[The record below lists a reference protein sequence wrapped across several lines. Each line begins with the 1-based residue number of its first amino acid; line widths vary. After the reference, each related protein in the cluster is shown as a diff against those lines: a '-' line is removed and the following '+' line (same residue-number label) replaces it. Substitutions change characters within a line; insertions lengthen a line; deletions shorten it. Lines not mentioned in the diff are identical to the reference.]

1 MYSLLSDDGIRSNIR
16 RYLLVVE
23 ADGVFV
29 WVFGDGKFAVIVL
42 TIENKKVNELQA
54 RTFAWVLRQQTFLKS
69 QKHHYS
75 SEID

>member
-29 WVFGDGKFAVIVL
+29 WVFGDRNFAVIVL
-42 TIENKKVNELQA
+42 TIEKIRRSTNCRHA
-54 RTFAWVLRQQTFLKS
+54 RLLGWRANRHF
-69 QKHHYS
+69 
-75 SEID
+75 

>member
-29 WVFGDGKFAVIVL
+29 WVFGDGNVAVIVL
-42 TIENKKVNELQA
+42 TIEKIRRSRNCGFRCYA
-54 RTFAWVLRQQTFLKS
+54 RVLA
-69 QKHHYS
+69 
-75 SEID
+75 

>member
-29 WVFGDGKFAVIVL
+29 WVFGGGNVAVIVM
-42 TIENKKVNELQA
+42 TIEKIRRSTNCRHA
-54 RTFAWVLRQQTFLKS
+54 RLLGWRVKRHF
-69 QKHHYS
+69 
-75 SEID
+75 